1 MSNFKA
7 LLLIDSSNE
16 LLAKVSDATACLSGM
31 CTDQG
36 ALGSN
41 MKAKSL
47 FGYWTT
53 KVAGATTKQNTNF
66 LAENSILINRDSIIL
81 LDVNTSI

>member
-41 MKAKSL
+41 MKAKSRC
-47 FGYWTT
+47 GRWTT
-53 KVAGATTKQNTNF
+53 KISGVTTKKTNPI
-66 LAENSILINRDSIIL
+66 AEIAF
-81 LDVNTSI
+81 